1 MRFHLATLSEERY
14 ELCEESLPAGA
25 PSVCVGELGIGGYE
39 LRIFSS
45 SKATWATGHVKYSI
59 YPEGSEG
66 KGGREGGREGAA
78 LKLHSLMPSVSGA

>member
-14 ELCEESLPAGA
+14 EVCEESLPAGA

-45 SKATWATGHVKYSI
+45 SKATWATGGLPMV
-59 YPEGSEG
+59 GLL
-66 KGGREGGREGAA
+66 GAQPHRGQGVHTTGLNDCA
-78 LKLHSLMPSVSGA
+78 VGWGTDWG